1 MALPTEWSWIED
13 LIAEEG
19 RSMTITIPGSEQ
31 DANKPWRGN
40 VAGTPTTGI
49 GVFVRYK
56 TQEIDNDQI
65 KRGDQKVLII
75 PSESINIEEGTKI
88 EDSLDNSIW
97 TVKNIDKITNKTDI
111 LLYILQV
118 RQ

>member
-1 MALPTEWSWIED
+1 MTCSDEWAWIEE
-13 LIAEEG
+13 LIEDEG
-19 RSMTITIPGSEQ
+19 RAMTITLPGATA

-40 VAGTPTTGI
+40 TAGTPTNAI

-56 TQEIDNDQI
+56 ASQVDDNHI
-65 KRGDQKVLII
+65 KRGDQKVLLI
-75 PSESINIEEGTKI
+75 PSESVDIENGTKVV
-88 EDSLDNSIW
+88 DSLDTSSWN
-97 TVKNIDKITNKTDI
+97 VVDVQKISNRSDI